1 MVSANGDIV
10 VGEER
15 LRGLLQRATT
25 AAEFEHGLAELIGSS
40 WDAELEPYR
49 LGGDG
54 APVTLL
60 HQVV

>member
-1 MVSANGDIV
+1 VSANGDV
-10 VGEER
+10 VIGEER
-15 LRGLLQRATT
+15 LRGLLARART
-25 AAEFEHGLAELIGSS
+25 AEDYEHGITDLLGVA

>member
-1 MVSANGDIV
+1 

-15 LRGLLQRATT
+15 LRGLLARART
-25 AAEFEHGLAELIGSS
+25 AEDYEHGISDLLGLA

>member
-1 MVSANGDIV
+1 VA
-10 VGEER
+10 EER
-15 LRGLLQRATT
+15 LRGVLSRARSAEDYAHALQDLLGT
-25 AAEFEHGLAELIGSS
+25 A

-49 LGGDG
+49 LAGDG

>member
-1 MVSANGDIV
+1 MVSANGDVV

-15 LRGLLQRATT
+15 LRGLLSRAHT
-25 AAEFEHGLAELIGSS
+25 AEDYQHGLADLLGSA
-40 WDAELEPYR
+40 WDGELEPYR